1 MVSRVNR
8 GGTALPYAEK
18 YGAIMLRF
26 NHNLPPKVAFATA
39 QDYLAYQISFP
50 EGIEENAQ

>member
-1 MVSRVNR
+1 M
-8 GGTALPYAEK
+8 ALLCFVYKEDSAT
-18 YGAIMLRF
+18 MLRF

-39 QDYLAYQISFP
+39 QDYLAYQISFL

>member
-1 MVSRVNR
+1 V
-8 GGTALPYAEK
+8 ALLCFVHKEDSAT
-18 YGAIMLRF
+18 MLRF

-39 QDYLAYQISFP
+39 QDYLTYQISFL